1 MSDSNTD
8 STPNSH
14 IVAQAID
21 KMTMFINM
29 LLSSKEFDS
38 SDDALDLLKNVV
50 DNKQKLKEWES
61 RGVQIKREKN
71 KDIVVA
77 DHVAAKSMKRED
89 KQSEKA
95 AAKQAAKAAAKQAE
109 KEAKQA
115 EKEAKQAEKA
125 AAKQAE
131 KAAKQAEKAAAKQAE
146 KAAKQAEKA
155 TANGNGNEKKSRGR
169 PKKNMVQVVSQQQE
183 NSCIQRLILE
193 EKEKDEDED
202 EDEEDN
208 NISVELEVDVDDF
221 LEIEHENT
229 TYLVYKGDSNE
240 HFKHGDAFTSDF
252 IENNDPRCG
261 EYDFET
267 ERLVLC

>member
-1 MSDSNTD
+1 MSDSN
-8 STPNSH
+8 SNSNSNSH

-61 RGVQIKREKN
+61 SNKEDVQIKRGKN
-71 KDIVVA
+71 KDIVAA
-77 DHVAAKSMKRED
+77 DHVAAKSVKKED
-89 KQSEKA
+89 KQAE
-95 AAKQAAKAAAKQAE
+95 KAAAKQAE
-109 KEAKQA
+109 KEAKQAEKVAAKQA

-131 KAAKQAEKAAAKQAE
+131 KAAKQAEKAAAK
-146 KAAKQAEKA
+146 K
-155 TANGNGNEKKSRGR
+155 TVANVNGNEKKSRGR

-193 EKEKDEDED
+193 EKEREKDE
-202 EDEEDN
+202 EEEEN
-208 NISVELEVDVDDF
+208 NSDKLVELDMDDF
-221 LEIEHENT
+221 LEIEHQNT
-229 TYLVYKGDSNE
+229 TYLVYNGDSNE

-252 IENNDPRCG
+252 VEHNDPRCG

>member
-1 MSDSNTD
+1 MSDSN
-8 STPNSH
+8 SNSNSNSH

-61 RGVQIKREKN
+61 SNKEDVQIKRGKN
-71 KDIVVA
+71 KDIVAA
-77 DHVAAKSMKRED
+77 DHVAAKSVKKED
-89 KQSEKA
+89 
-95 AAKQAAKAAAKQAE
+95 KQAE
-109 KEAKQA
+109 KAAAKQA

-131 KAAKQAEKAAAKQAE
+131 KAAKQAEKAAAK
-146 KAAKQAEKA
+146 K
-155 TANGNGNEKKSRGR
+155 TVANVNGNEKKSRGR

-193 EKEKDEDED
+193 EKEREKDE
-202 EDEEDN
+202 EEEEN
-208 NISVELEVDVDDF
+208 NSDKLVELDMDDF
-221 LEIEHENT
+221 LEIEHQNT
-229 TYLVYKGDSNE
+229 TYLVYNGDSNE

-252 IENNDPRCG
+252 VEHNDLRCG